1 MMSMMRDFR
10 VTLRGLRRRPL
21 FTAATIATLSLGIGA
36 TTAVWSF
43 VDGVLLSP
51 LPYRQPERLMMVQVV
66 IPELEDRF
74 PILSASPRAVDAWWQ
89 GCGTSC
95 REVAAMSTGT
105 TGRMIVG
112 GAGGAPE
119 ALDGLRVTPGFFD
132 VLGVEPLLG
141 RVFGAGERE
150 PAAVLTFGLWQRRY
164 GGDPSVLGRVV
175 TVDDQPV
182 EIVGVLPASFR
193 FPRFQ
198 HLTPLG
204 SVSGQAQF
212 FATLTWNES
221 ILQSFGNFDHPALL
235 RLPPDTPAAQAA
247 AEMNAVLEH
256 SFAGGPLHPRV
267 RLRPLSE
274 AVTAAVRGP
283 LWLLLAAA
291 AAVLLIAVVNLSA
304 MLGARWLERR
314 REVALR
320 RAVGAPPRDAI
331 LLVLRECLVLA
342 AAGGVGGVV
351 TAHAGLRAL
360 LASLPADL
368 PRIDE
373 VAVDGSVLAAAAGVT
388 LVCGVSCA
396 LAPAWQARRA
406 DSLET
411 IKTDNAAARRQGTGP
426 GMLVAFE
433 VAFGIGLLIVAG
445 LLISSFLRVLDTD
458 RGFDVE
464 NLLVADVLLPPGR
477 YQDPERITRF
487 HDEVLR
493 ELRNAP
499 GVRGVGLVQRLP
511 LEGNAFISLL
521 ARVDDQ
527 RPLAERPQANYRFV
541 NPDYLRTMG
550 IAVNRGRTFTAAD
563 RGRHPIVISAHAAR
577 TLWPGEDPIGRLVR
591 RVNGPPRE
599 VVGVTVD
606 ARIVSIERDAGPVAY
621 VPYWD
626 LPRPDG
632 VFVVRT
638 AIAPTA
644 MVASMTEA
652 VGRIDPLVPVYN
664 FRSMDTV
671 LARAVALRRSQ
682 FSLTVAFALAGVLLV
697 GLGVYGVV
705 ATWAARRRTEF
716 AIRLALG
723 GGAFRLVAM
732 VLRQGMRPAAIGVVL
747 GLGASVAA
755 GRALAALLYE
765 VSPHDW
771 VVLSAAVLVVLA
783 AVAAGCLVPAVRAV
797 RIPVWGLLRS
807 E

>member
-1 MMSMMRDFR
+1 MLKDFR
-10 VTLRGLRRRPL
+10 VTLRALRRRPL
-21 FTAATIATLSLGIGA
+21 FTALTIATLSLGIGA

-66 IPELEDRF
+66 IPELEDRL
-74 PILSASPRAVDAWWQ
+74 PILLPNPRAVDAWWR
-89 GCGTSC
+89 GCEASC
-95 REVAAMSTGT
+95 REVAAMQSN
-105 TGRMIVG
+105 RVLVG

-119 ALDGLRVTPGFFD
+119 ALDTWRVTPGFFEL
-132 VLGVEPLLG
+132 LGVEPLLG
-141 RVFGAGERE
+141 RVFGFGARE

-175 TVDDQPV
+175 TLDEQPV

-198 HLTPLG
+198 HLNVENPP
-204 SVSGQAQF
+204 GQAQLF
-212 FATLTWNES
+212 ETLTWPEWMVEASGSNW
-221 ILQSFGNFDHPALL
+221 GYPALL
-235 RLPPDTPAAQAA
+235 RLPPDTTAAQAV
-247 AEMNAVLEH
+247 AEMDAVLEH
-256 SFAGGPLHPRV
+256 SFAGGPYHPRV

-274 AVTAAVRGP
+274 TVTAAVRGP

-373 VAVDGSVLAAAAGVT
+373 VAIDGSVLAAAAGVT

-426 GMLVAFE
+426 GLLVAFE

-445 LLISSFLRVLDTD
+445 LLISSFLRVLNTD

-464 NLLVADVLLPPGR
+464 NLLATAVMLPPGR
-477 YQDPERITRF
+477 YQDLERITRF

-511 LEGNAFISLL
+511 LEGGFFGDML
-521 ARVDDQ
+521 ARDDDR
-527 RPLAERPQANYRFV
+527 RPGAERPRAQYRFV

-550 IAVNRGRTFTAAD
+550 IAVSRGRMFTAAD
-563 RGRHPIVISAHAAR
+563 RGRRPIVISAHAAR

-591 RVNGPPRE
+591 RGDALPPRE

-606 ARIVSIERDAGPVAY
+606 ARIVSIEHDAGSIAY

-626 LPRPDG
+626 MPLPLPG
-632 VFVVRT
+632 GMYVVRT
-638 AIAPTA
+638 ATDPMA

-652 VGRIDPLVPVYN
+652 VGRVDPAASPHD
-664 FRSMDTV
+664 FRTMDTV

-682 FSLTVAFALAGVLLV
+682 FLLTAAFALAGVLLV

-732 VLRQGMRPAAIGVVL
+732 VLWQGMRPAAVGVVL

-797 RIPVWGLLRS
+797 RIPIWGLLRS

>member
-1 MMSMMRDFR
+1 MMRDFR

-21 FTAATIATLSLGIGA
+21 FTIVTIVTLSLGIGA
-36 TTAVWSF
+36 TTAVYSF

-51 LPYRQPERLMMVQVV
+51 LPYRQPDRLMVVQVV
-66 IPELEDRF
+66 LPERERIML
-74 PILSASPRAVDAWWQ
+74 ANPRAVDAWWR

-95 REVAAMSTGT
+95 RDVAAMLAN
-105 TGRMIVG
+105 RPIVG
-112 GAGGAPE
+112 DAGGAPE
-119 ALDGLRVTPGFFD
+119 ALDGWMVTPGFFEL
-132 VLGVEPLLG
+132 LGVEPLLG

-175 TVDDQPV
+175 TLDDRPV

-198 HLTPLG
+198 HLNVAGL
-204 SVSGQAQF
+204 SGQAQF
-212 FATLTWNES
+212 FATLTWTES
-221 ILQSFGNFDHPALL
+221 QVQMFGNFDFPALL
-235 RLPPDTPAAQAA
+235 RLPPDTTAAQAA

-256 SFAGGPLHPRV
+256 AFAGGPYRLRV
-267 RLRPLSE
+267 QLRPLSE
-274 AVTAAVRGP
+274 TVTAAARGP

-342 AAGGVGGVV
+342 AAGGVGGVAV
-351 TAHAGLRAL
+351 AHAGLRAL
-360 LASLPADL
+360 LATLPADL
-368 PRIDE
+368 PRVGE
-373 VAVDGSVLAAAAGVT
+373 VALDGSVLAAAAGVT
-388 LVCGVSCA
+388 LVCGVLCA
-396 LAPAWQARRA
+396 VAPAWQARRA
-406 DSLET
+406 DSMEA
-411 IKTDNAAARRQGTGP
+411 IKTDHAAARRQGTGP
-426 GMLVAFE
+426 GLLVTLE
-433 VAFGIGLLIVAG
+433 VAFGVGLLIVAG
-445 LLISSFLRVLDTD
+445 LLLGSFLRVLDTD

-464 NLLVADVLLPPGR
+464 NLLAADVLLPRGR
-477 YQDPERITRF
+477 YQDPEGITRF

-493 ELRNAP
+493 ELRDTP
-499 GVRGVGLVQRLP
+499 GVREVGLVQRLP
-511 LEGNAFISLL
+511 LEGRAFIDTL

-527 RPLAERPQANYRFV
+527 RPSAERPLANYRFV
-541 NPDYLRTMG
+541 NPDYLQTMG
-550 IAVNRGRTFTAAD
+550 IALGRGRTFTEED
-563 RGRHPIVISAHAAR
+563 RARRPIVISAHAAR

-591 RVNGPPRE
+591 RGTDRPPRE

-606 ARIVSIERDAGPVAY
+606 ARIVSLERDAGLVAY
-621 VPYWD
+621 VPYWE
-626 LPRPDG
+626 LPMPGG
-632 VFVVRT
+632 VYVVRT
-638 AIAPTA
+638 AMAPAA
-644 MVASMTEA
+644 MTASMTEA
-652 VGRIDPLVPVYN
+652 VGRVDPLAPAHN

-671 LARAVALRRSQ
+671 LAGAVALRRSQ
-682 FSLTVAFALAGVLLV
+682 FSLTAAFALAGLLLV

-705 ATWAARRRTEF
+705 AAWAARRRTEF

-723 GGAFRLVAM
+723 GGAGRLIGM
-732 VLRQGMRPAAIGVVL
+732 VLRQGLRPAAVGVIL
-747 GLGASVAA
+747 GLGVSAVA

-783 AVAAGCLVPAVRAV
+783 AVAAGCLVPALRAV

>member
-1 MMSMMRDFR
+1 MMRGFR
-10 VTLRGLRRRPL
+10 VALRALRRRPL
-21 FTAATIATLSLGIGA
+21 FTAVNIATLSLGIGA
-36 TTAVWSF
+36 TTAVYSF

-51 LPYRQPERLMMVQVV
+51 LPYPQPERLMTVQVV
-66 IPELEDRF
+66 IPEWERETV
-74 PILSASPRAVDAWWQ
+74 ASPRAVDAWWR
-89 GCGTSC
+89 GCETSC
-95 REVAAMSTGT
+95 REVAAMFAD
-105 TGRMIVG
+105 RMIVG
-112 GAGGAPE
+112 GAGGTPE
-119 ALDGLRVTPGFFD
+119 ALDGWRVTPGFFEL
-132 VLGVEPLLG
+132 LGVEPLLG
-141 RVFGAGERE
+141 RVFGFGERE
-150 PAAVLTFGLWQRRY
+150 PAVVLTFGLWQRRF

-175 TVDDQPV
+175 TLNDQPV

-198 HLTPLG
+198 HLM
-204 SVSGQAQF
+204 SVEVPSGRAQF
-212 FATLTWNES
+212 YATLTWPGWQM
-221 ILQSFGNFDHPALL
+221 QSFGNWDHPALL
-235 RLPPDTPAAQAA
+235 RLPPHTTAAQAA
-247 AEMNAVLEH
+247 TEMNAVLEH
-256 SFAGGPLHPRV
+256 AFAGGPVHPRV

-274 AVTAAVRGP
+274 TVTAAARGP

-291 AAVLLIAVVNLSA
+291 AAVLLIAVVNLSS

-320 RAVGAPPRDAI
+320 RALGAPPRDAI
-331 LLVLRECLVLA
+331 LLVLRECLVLT
-342 AAGGVGGVV
+342 AAGGVGGLV

-360 LASLPADL
+360 LAFLPADL
-368 PRIDE
+368 PRLEE
-373 VAVDGSVLAAAAGVT
+373 VAMDGSVLAAAAGIT

-406 DSLET
+406 DPMET

-426 GMLVAFE
+426 GTLVALE
-433 VAFGIGLLIVAG
+433 VAFGTGLLIVAG
-445 LLISSFLRVLDTD
+445 LLLGSFLRVLNTD
-458 RGFDVE
+458 RGFEVE
-464 NLLVADVLLPPGR
+464 NLLAATVLLPPAH
-477 YQDPERITRF
+477 YQDPERVTRF

-511 LEGNAFISLL
+511 LEGNFFIDTL

-527 RPLAERPQANYRFV
+527 RPTGERPLANYRFV

-550 IAVNRGRTFTAAD
+550 IVVSRGRMFTEAD
-563 RGRHPIVISAHAAR
+563 RGRRPVVISAHAAR

-591 RVNGPPRE
+591 RQSKDPRE

-606 ARIVSIERDAGPVAY
+606 ARIRSMELDAGPVAY

-626 LPRPDG
+626 FPISG
-632 VFVVRT
+632 GIYVVQT
-638 AIAPTA
+638 AIDPTA
-644 MVASMTEA
+644 MAASMTEA
-652 VGRIDPLVPVYN
+652 VRRVDPLAPVHD
-664 FRSMDTV
+664 FRTMDAV
-671 LARAVALRRSQ
+671 LARAVTLRRAQ
-682 FSLTVAFALAGVLLV
+682 FSLTAAFALAGVLLV

-723 GGAFRLVAM
+723 GGAPRLVAM

-747 GLGASVAA
+747 GLGVSAAA
-755 GRALAALLYE
+755 GRAMAALLYE

-771 VVLSAAVLVVLA
+771 VVLGTAVLVVLT
-783 AVAAGCLVPAVRAV
+783 AVASGCLVPAVRAV

>member
-1 MMSMMRDFR
+1 MMRDFR

-51 LPYRQPERLMMVQVV
+51 LPYPQPERLMTVRAFV
-66 IPELEDRF
+66 PEIDERV
-74 PILSASPRAVDAWWQ
+74 LSPNPRAVDAWWR
-89 GCGTSC
+89 GCEASC
-95 REVAAMSTGT
+95 REVAAMQLD
-105 TGRMIVG
+105 RMLVG
-112 GAGGAPE
+112 GADGPPE
-119 ALDGLRVTPGFFD
+119 ALDTWRVTPGFFEL
-132 VLGVEPLLG
+132 LGVEPLLG
-141 RVFGAGERE
+141 RVFGFGARE

-175 TVDDQPV
+175 TLNDQPV

-193 FPRFQ
+193 FANFQ
-198 HLTPLG
+198 HLNIG
-204 SVSGQAQF
+204 SPPGQAQL
-212 FATLTWNES
+212 FATLTWPEWMVR
-221 ILQSFGNFDHPALL
+221 SFGNWGYPALL
-235 RLPPDTPAAQAA
+235 RLPPDTTAAQAV
-247 AEMNAVLEH
+247 AEMDAVLEH
-256 SFAGGPLHPRV
+256 SFAGGPYHPRV

-274 AVTAAVRGP
+274 TVTAAVRGP

-373 VAVDGSVLAAAAGVT
+373 VAIDGSVLAAAAGVT

-426 GMLVAFE
+426 GMLVTLE

-445 LLISSFLRVLDTD
+445 LLIGSFLRVLNTD

-464 NLLVADVLLPPGR
+464 NLLATTVLLPPGR

-487 HDEVLR
+487 HDEALR

-511 LEGNAFISLL
+511 LEGSFFLDML
-521 ARVDDQ
+521 ARDDDQ
-527 RPLAERPQANYRFV
+527 RPSAERPRAQYRFV

-550 IAVNRGRTFTAAD
+550 IAVSRGRTFTAAD
-563 RGRHPIVISAHAAR
+563 RGRRPIVISAHAAR

-591 RVNGPPRE
+591 RGDELPPRE
-599 VVGVTVD
+599 VVGVAVD
-606 ARIVSIERDAGPVAY
+606 ARIVSIEHDAGPVAY

-626 LPRPDG
+626 MPLPG
-632 VFVVRT
+632 GTYVVRT
-638 AIAPTA
+638 ATDPTA

-652 VGRIDPLVPVYN
+652 VGRVDPAASPHD
-664 FRSMDTV
+664 FRTMDTI

-682 FSLTVAFALAGVLLV
+682 FLLTAAFALAGVLLV

-723 GGAFRLVAM
+723 GGALRLIAM

>member
-1 MMSMMRDFR
+1 MMRDFR

-51 LPYRQPERLMMVQVV
+51 LPYRQPERLMTVRAF
-66 IPELEDRF
+66 IPEFDGRV
-74 PILSASPRAVDAWWQ
+74 LSVSPRAVDAWWR

-95 REVAAMSTGT
+95 REVAAMRS
-105 TGRMIVG
+105 GRMLVG
-112 GAGGAPE
+112 GADGAPE
-119 ALDGLRVTPGFFD
+119 ALDAWRVTPGFFD

-193 FPRFQ
+193 FASFQ
-198 HLTPLG
+198 HLNVESPP
-204 SVSGQAQF
+204 GQAQL
-212 FATLTWNES
+212 FATLTWPEWMVR
-221 ILQSFGNFDHPALL
+221 SFGNWDHPALL
-235 RLPPDTPAAQAA
+235 RLPPDTTAAQAA
-247 AEMNAVLEH
+247 AEMDAVLEH
-256 SFAGGPLHPRV
+256 SFAGGPIHPRV

-274 AVTAAVRGP
+274 TVTAAVRGP

-320 RAVGAPPRDAI
+320 RAVGAPPRDAV

-373 VAVDGSVLAAAAGVT
+373 VAIDGSVLAAAFGVT

-426 GMLVAFE
+426 GLLVAFE

-445 LLISSFLRVLDTD
+445 LLLGSFLRVLNTD

-464 NLLVADVLLPPGR
+464 NLLATDVLLPPGR

-511 LEGNAFISLL
+511 LEGGFFVDTL

-527 RPLAERPQANYRFV
+527 RPSGERPLAQYRFV

-550 IAVNRGRTFTAAD
+550 IAVSRGRTFTAAD
-563 RGRHPIVISAHAAR
+563 RGRRPIVISAHAAR

-591 RVNGPPRE
+591 RGDEPPRE

-606 ARIVSIERDAGPVAY
+606 ARIVSIEHDAGPVAY

-626 LPRPDG
+626 MPLPG
-632 VFVVRT
+632 GIYVVRT
-638 AIAPTA
+638 ATDPTA

-652 VGRIDPLVPVYN
+652 VGRVDPAASAHD
-664 FRSMDTV
+664 FRTMDTI

-682 FSLTVAFALAGVLLV
+682 FLLTAAFALAGVLLV

-723 GGAFRLVAM
+723 GGAFRLVSM
-732 VLRQGMRPAAIGVVL
+732 VLRQGMRPAAIGAVL

>member
-51 LPYRQPERLMMVQVV
+51 LPYPQPERLMTVRAFV
-66 IPELEDRF
+66 PEIDERV
-74 PILSASPRAVDAWWQ
+74 LSPNPRAVDAWWR
-89 GCGTSC
+89 GCETSC
-95 REVAAMSTGT
+95 REVAAMQLD
-105 TGRMIVG
+105 RMLVG
-112 GAGGAPE
+112 GADGPPE
-119 ALDGLRVTPGFFD
+119 ALDAWRVTPGFFE

-141 RVFGAGERE
+141 RSFGFGARE

-175 TVDDQPV
+175 TLNDQPV

-193 FPRFQ
+193 FANFQ
-198 HLTPLG
+198 HLNVESPP
-204 SVSGQAQF
+204 GQAQL
-212 FATLTWNES
+212 FATLTWPEWMVR
-221 ILQSFGNFDHPALL
+221 SFGNWGYPALL
-235 RLPPDTPAAQAA
+235 RLPPDTTAVQAA
-247 AEMNAVLEH
+247 AEMDAVLEH
-256 SFAGGPLHPRV
+256 SFAGGPIHPRV

-274 AVTAAVRGP
+274 AVTAAARGP

-320 RAVGAPPRDAI
+320 RAVGAPPRDAV

-373 VAVDGSVLAAAAGVT
+373 VAIDGSVLAAAAGVT

-426 GMLVAFE
+426 GMLVTLE

-445 LLISSFLRVLDTD
+445 LLLGSFLRVLNTD

-464 NLLVADVLLPPGR
+464 NLLATTVLLPPGS

-511 LEGNAFISLL
+511 LEGSFFLDML
-521 ARVDDQ
+521 ARDDDQ
-527 RPLAERPQANYRFV
+527 RPIAERPRAQYRFV

-550 IAVNRGRTFTAAD
+550 IAVSRGRTFTAAD
-563 RGRHPIVISAHAAR
+563 RGRRPIVISAHAAR

-591 RVNGPPRE
+591 RGDELPPRE

-606 ARIVSIERDAGPVAY
+606 ARIVSIEHDAGSIAY

-626 LPRPDG
+626 LPLPG
-632 VFVVRT
+632 GTYVVRT
-638 AIAPTA
+638 ATDPTA

-652 VGRIDPLVPVYN
+652 VGRVDPAAPAHD
-664 FRSMDTV
+664 FRTMDTI

-682 FSLTVAFALAGVLLV
+682 FWLTAAFALAGVLLV

-723 GGAFRLVAM
+723 GGALRLIAM
-732 VLRQGMRPAAIGVVL
+732 VLRQGMRPAAVGVVL

>member
-1 MMSMMRDFR
+1 MMRDFR
-10 VTLRGLRRRPL
+10 VTLRGLWRRPL

-51 LPYRQPERLMMVQVV
+51 LPYRQPERLMTVRAF
-66 IPELEDRF
+66 IPEFDGRV
-74 PILSASPRAVDAWWQ
+74 LSVSPRAVDAWWR

-95 REVAAMSTGT
+95 REVAAMRS
-105 TGRMIVG
+105 GRMLVG
-112 GAGGAPE
+112 GADGAPE
-119 ALDGLRVTPGFFD
+119 ALDAWRVTPGFFD

-193 FPRFQ
+193 FASFQ
-198 HLTPLG
+198 HLNVESPP
-204 SVSGQAQF
+204 GQAQL
-212 FATLTWNES
+212 FATLTWPEWMVR
-221 ILQSFGNFDHPALL
+221 SFGNWDHPALL
-235 RLPPDTPAAQAA
+235 RLPPDTTAAQAA
-247 AEMNAVLEH
+247 AEMDAVLEH
-256 SFAGGPLHPRV
+256 SFAGGPIHPRV

-274 AVTAAVRGP
+274 TVTAAVRGP

-320 RAVGAPPRDAI
+320 RAVGAPPRDAV

-373 VAVDGSVLAAAAGVT
+373 VAIDGSVLAAAFGVT

-426 GMLVAFE
+426 GLLVAFE

-445 LLISSFLRVLDTD
+445 LLLGSFLRVLNTD

-464 NLLVADVLLPPGR
+464 NLLATDVLLPPGR

-511 LEGNAFISLL
+511 LEGGFFVDTL

-527 RPLAERPQANYRFV
+527 RPSGERPLAQYRFV

-550 IAVNRGRTFTAAD
+550 IAVSRGRTFTAAD
-563 RGRHPIVISAHAAR
+563 RGRRPIVISAHAAR

-591 RVNGPPRE
+591 RGDEPPRE

-606 ARIVSIERDAGPVAY
+606 ARIVSIEHDAGPVAY

-626 LPRPDG
+626 MPLPG
-632 VFVVRT
+632 GIYVVRT
-638 AIAPTA
+638 ATDPTA

-652 VGRIDPLVPVYN
+652 VGRVDPAASAHD
-664 FRSMDTV
+664 FRTMDTI

-682 FSLTVAFALAGVLLV
+682 FLLTAAFALAGVLLV

-723 GGAFRLVAM
+723 GGALRLIAM

>member
-1 MMSMMRDFR
+1 MMRDFR
-10 VTLRGLRRRPL
+10 VTLRALRRRPL
-21 FTAATIATLSLGIGA
+21 FTALTIATLSLGIGA

-51 LPYRQPERLMMVQVV
+51 LPYPQPERLMTVRAFV
-66 IPELEDRF
+66 PEFDERV
-74 PILSASPRAVDAWWQ
+74 LSVSPRAVDAWWR
-89 GCGTSC
+89 GCETSC
-95 REVAAMSTGT
+95 REVAAMRS
-105 TGRMIVG
+105 GRMLVG
-112 GAGGAPE
+112 GADGAPE
-119 ALDGLRVTPGFFD
+119 ALDAWRVTPGFFE

-141 RVFGAGERE
+141 RVFGFGERE

-175 TVDDQPV
+175 TLDDQPV

-198 HLTPLG
+198 HLTPFG
-204 SVSGQAQF
+204 VVSGQAQL

-221 ILQSFGNFDHPALL
+221 ILQTFGNFDHPALL
-235 RLPPDTPAAQAA
+235 RLPPDTTAAQAA

-256 SFAGGPLHPRV
+256 SFAGEPIHPRV

-274 AVTAAVRGP
+274 TVTADVRGP

-320 RAVGAPPRDAI
+320 RAVGAPPRDAV

-368 PRIDE
+368 PRLDE

-426 GMLVAFE
+426 GMLVALE
-433 VAFGIGLLIVAG
+433 VAFGTGLLILAG
-445 LLISSFLRVLDTD
+445 LLVGSFLRVLDTD

-464 NLLVADVLLPPGR
+464 NLLAADILLPPGR

-487 HDEVLR
+487 QDEVLR
-493 ELRNAP
+493 ELRSAP

-511 LEGNAFISLL
+511 LEGNAFISML
-521 ARVDDQ
+521 ARVDDR
-527 RPLAERPQANYRFV
+527 RPFEERPQANYRFV

-550 IAVNRGRTFTAAD
+550 IAVSRGRTFTAAD
-563 RGRHPIVISAHAAR
+563 RGRRPIVISAAAAR

-591 RVNGPPRE
+591 RGSDGPPHE

-621 VPYWD
+621 VPHWE

-638 AIAPTA
+638 ATDPTA

-652 VGRIDPLVPVYN
+652 VRRVDPLVPAYD
-664 FRSMDTV
+664 FRTMDTV
-671 LARAVALRRSQ
+671 LARATALRRSQ
-682 FSLTVAFALAGVLLV
+682 FSLTAAFALAGVLLV

-716 AIRLALG
+716 AVRLALG

-732 VLRQGMRPAAIGVVL
+732 VLRQGLRPAAIGVVL

-771 VVLSAAVLVVLA
+771 VVLGAAVLVVLA

>member
-1 MMSMMRDFR
+1 MMRGFR
-10 VTLRGLRRRPL
+10 VALRALRRRPL
-21 FTAATIATLSLGIGA
+21 FTAVNIATLSLGIGA
-36 TTAVWSF
+36 TTAVYSF

-51 LPYRQPERLMMVQVV
+51 LPYPQPERLMTVQVV
-66 IPELEDRF
+66 IPEWERETV
-74 PILSASPRAVDAWWQ
+74 PSPRAVDAWWR
-89 GCGTSC
+89 GCETSC
-95 REVAAMSTGT
+95 REVAAMFAD
-105 TGRMIVG
+105 RMIVG
-112 GAGGAPE
+112 GAGGTPE
-119 ALDGLRVTPGFFD
+119 TLDGWRVTPGFFEL
-132 VLGVEPLLG
+132 LGVEPLLG
-141 RVFGAGERE
+141 RVFGFGERE
-150 PAAVLTFGLWQRRY
+150 QAVVLTFGLWQRRF

-175 TVDDQPV
+175 TLNDQPV

-198 HLTPLG
+198 HLM
-204 SVSGQAQF
+204 SVDVPSGRAQF
-212 FATLTWNES
+212 YATLTWPEWQV
-221 ILQSFGNFDHPALL
+221 QSFGNWDHPALL
-235 RLPPDTPAAQAA
+235 RLPPDTTAAQAA
-247 AEMNAVLEH
+247 TEMNAVLEH
-256 SFAGGPLHPRV
+256 AFAGGPVHPRV

-274 AVTAAVRGP
+274 TVTAAARGP

-291 AAVLLIAVVNLSA
+291 AAVLLIAVVNLSS

-320 RAVGAPPRDAI
+320 RALGAPPRDAI
-331 LLVLRECLVLA
+331 LLVLRECLVLT
-342 AAGGVGGVV
+342 AAGGVGGLV

-360 LASLPADL
+360 LAFLPADL
-368 PRIDE
+368 PRIEE
-373 VAVDGSVLAAAAGVT
+373 VEMDGSVLAAAAGVT

-406 DSLET
+406 DPMET

-426 GMLVAFE
+426 GTLVALE
-433 VAFGIGLLIVAG
+433 VAFGTGLLIVAG
-445 LLISSFLRVLDTD
+445 LLLGSFLRVLNTD
-458 RGFDVE
+458 RGFEVE
-464 NLLVADVLLPPGR
+464 NLLAATVLLPPAH
-477 YQDPERITRF
+477 YQDPERVTRF

-511 LEGNAFISLL
+511 LEGNFFIDTL

-527 RPLAERPQANYRFV
+527 RPTGERPLANYRFV

-550 IAVNRGRTFTAAD
+550 IVVSRGRMFTEAD
-563 RGRHPIVISAHAAR
+563 RGRRPVVISAHAAR
-577 TLWPGEDPIGRLVR
+577 TLWPGENPIGRLVR
-591 RVNGPPRE
+591 RQSEDPRE

-606 ARIVSIERDAGPVAY
+606 ARIRSMELDAGPVAY

-626 LPRPDG
+626 LPISG
-632 VFVVRT
+632 GIYVVRT
-638 AIAPTA
+638 AIDPTA
-644 MVASMTEA
+644 MAASMTEA
-652 VGRIDPLVPVYN
+652 VRRVDPLAPPHD
-664 FRSMDTV
+664 FRTMDAV
-671 LARAVALRRSQ
+671 LARAVALRRAQ
-682 FSLTVAFALAGVLLV
+682 FSLTAAFALAGVLLV

-723 GGAFRLVAM
+723 GGAPRLVAM

-747 GLGASVAA
+747 GLGVSAAA
-755 GRALAALLYE
+755 GRAMAALLYE

-771 VVLSAAVLVVLA
+771 VVLGTAVLVVLT
-783 AVAAGCLVPAVRAV
+783 AVASGCLVPAVRAV

>member
-1 MMSMMRDFR
+1 MMRDFR
-10 VTLRGLRRRPL
+10 VTLRALRRRPL
-21 FTAATIATLSLGIGA
+21 FTALTIATLSLGIGA

-51 LPYRQPERLMMVQVV
+51 LPYPQPERLMTVRAFV
-66 IPELEDRF
+66 PEFDERV
-74 PILSASPRAVDAWWQ
+74 LSVSPRAVDAWWR
-89 GCGTSC
+89 GCETSC
-95 REVAAMSTGT
+95 REVAAMRS
-105 TGRMIVG
+105 GRMLVG
-112 GAGGAPE
+112 GADGAPE
-119 ALDGLRVTPGFFD
+119 ALDAWRVTPGFFE

-141 RVFGAGERE
+141 RVFGSGERE

-175 TVDDQPV
+175 TLDDQPI

-193 FPRFQ
+193 FASFQ
-198 HLTPLG
+198 HLNVEVPP
-204 SVSGQAQF
+204 GQAQL
-212 FATLTWNES
+212 FATLAWPEWMVE
-221 ILQSFGNFDHPALL
+221 SFGNWDHPALL
-235 RLPPDTPAAQAA
+235 RLPPDTTAAQAA

-256 SFAGGPLHPRV
+256 SFAGEPIHPRV

-320 RAVGAPPRDAI
+320 RAVGAPPRDAV

-368 PRIDE
+368 PRLDE

-426 GMLVAFE
+426 GMLVALE
-433 VAFGIGLLIVAG
+433 VAFGTGLLIVAG
-445 LLISSFLRVLDTD
+445 LLVGSFLRVLNTD

-464 NLLVADVLLPPGR
+464 NLLAAAVLLPPGR
-477 YQDPERITRF
+477 YQDPERVTRF

-493 ELRNAP
+493 ELRSAP

-511 LEGNAFISLL
+511 LEGSFFVDRLS
-521 ARVDDQ
+521 RVDDRRPGAE
-527 RPLAERPQANYRFV
+527 RPLAQYRFV

-550 IAVNRGRTFTAAD
+550 IAVSRGRTFTAAD
-563 RGRHPIVISAHAAR
+563 RGRRPIVISAHAAR

-591 RVNGPPRE
+591 RGDELPPHE

-606 ARIVSIERDAGPVAY
+606 ARIVSIEHDAGPVAY

-626 LPRPDG
+626 LPIPG
-632 VFVVRT
+632 GMYVVRT
-638 AIAPTA
+638 ATDPTA

-652 VGRIDPLVPVYN
+652 VRRVDPAASAHD
-664 FRSMDTV
+664 FRTMDTV
-671 LARAVALRRSQ
+671 LARATALRRSQ
-682 FSLTVAFALAGVLLV
+682 FSLTAAFALAGVLLV

-732 VLRQGMRPAAIGVVL
+732 VLRQGLRPAVVGVVL

-771 VVLSAAVLVVLA
+771 VVLGAAVLVVLA

>member
-1 MMSMMRDFR
+1 MMRDFR

-21 FTAATIATLSLGIGA
+21 FTVVTIATLGLGIGA
-36 TTAVWSF
+36 TTAVYSF

-51 LPYRQPERLMMVQVV
+51 LPYRQPDRLMNVQLV
-66 IPELEDRF
+66 IPELGER
-74 PILSASPRAVDAWWQ
+74 PRAPNPRAVDAWWR

-95 REVAAMSTGT
+95 REVAAMSV
-105 TGRMIVG
+105 GRSIVG
-112 GAGGAPE
+112 GGGGAAE
-119 ALDGLRVTPGFFD
+119 ALDGWLVTPGFFE

-150 PAAVLTFGLWQRRY
+150 PAVVLTHGLWQRRY
-164 GGDPSVLGRVV
+164 GGDPSVLGRIVPINE
-175 TVDDQPV
+175 QPV

-198 HLTPLG
+198 HLMPIE
-204 SVSGQAQF
+204 VPPEQAQF
-212 FATLTWNES
+212 FATLTWPEFQ
-221 ILQSFGNFDHPALL
+221 LQSFGNFGHPVLL
-235 RLPPDTPAAQAA
+235 RLPPDTTAAQAA

-256 SFAGGPLHPRV
+256 AFAGGPYHPRV

-274 AVTAAVRGP
+274 TVTAAARGP

-351 TAHAGLRAL
+351 VAHAGLRAL

-368 PRIDE
+368 PRVEE
-373 VAVDGSVLAAAAGVT
+373 VAIDGSVLAAAAGVT

-406 DSLET
+406 DSMET
-411 IKTDNAAARRQGTGP
+411 IRTEHAAARRQGTGP
-426 GMLVAFE
+426 GMLVALE
-433 VAFGIGLLIVAG
+433 VAFGTGLLLVAG
-445 LLISSFLRVLDTD
+445 LLLGSFLRVLDTN

-464 NLLVADVLLPPGR
+464 NLLAATVLLPPGR

-493 ELRNAP
+493 ELRDTP

-511 LEGNAFISLL
+511 LEGSFFIDML
-521 ARVDDQ
+521 ARADDR
-527 RPLAERPQANYRFV
+527 RPSAERPLANYRFV

-550 IAVNRGRTFTAAD
+550 IALGRGRTFTEAD
-563 RGRHPIVISAHAAR
+563 RARRPIVISAQAAR

-591 RVNGPPRE
+591 RGDKLPPRE

-606 ARIVSIERDAGPVAY
+606 ARIVSLEDDAGPVAY
-621 VPYWD
+621 VPYWEM
-626 LPRPDG
+626 PMG
-632 VFVVRT
+632 GGMYVVRT
-638 AIAPTA
+638 AAAPGAMTA
-644 MVASMTEA
+644 AMTAA
-652 VGRIDPLVPVYN
+652 VGRVDPAAPAHD
-664 FRSMDTV
+664 FRTMDAV

-682 FSLTVAFALAGVLLV
+682 FSLTAAFALAGVLLV

-705 ATWAARRRTEF
+705 AAWAARRRTEF

-723 GGAFRLVAM
+723 GGAGRLVAM
-732 VLRQGMRPAAIGVVL
+732 VLRQGLRPAAVGVVL
-747 GLGASVAA
+747 GLGVSAVA

>member
-1 MMSMMRDFR
+1 MMRDFR

-21 FTAATIATLSLGIGA
+21 FTVVTIATLSLGIGA
-36 TTAVWSF
+36 TTAVYSF

-51 LPYRQPERLMMVQVV
+51 LPYRQPDRLMMVQVAL
-66 IPELEDRF
+66 PERERL
-74 PILSASPRAVDAWWQ
+74 LLANPRAVDAWWR

-95 REVAAMSTGT
+95 REVTAMLANRS
-105 TGRMIVG
+105 IVG
-112 GAGGAPE
+112 GAGGAAE
-119 ALDGLRVTPGFFD
+119 ALDGWLVTPGFFE

-141 RVFGAGERE
+141 RVFGAGGRE
-150 PAAVLTFGLWQRRY
+150 PAAVLTHGLWQRRY
-164 GGDPSVLGRVV
+164 GGDPSVLGRIV
-175 TVDDQPV
+175 TLNDQPV

-198 HLTPLG
+198 HLNVAGL
-204 SVSGQAQF
+204 SGQAQF
-212 FATLTWNES
+212 FATLTWTES
-221 ILQSFGNFDHPALL
+221 QVRMFGNFDNPALL
-235 RLPPDTPAAQAA
+235 RLPPDTTAAQAA

-256 SFAGGPLHPRV
+256 AFAGGPYHPRV

-274 AVTAAVRGP
+274 TVTAAARGP

-342 AAGGVGGVV
+342 AAGGVGGVAV
-351 TAHAGLRAL
+351 AHAGLRAM

-368 PRIDE
+368 PRVDE
-373 VAVDGSVLAAAAGVT
+373 VAIDGSVLAAAAGVT
-388 LVCGVSCA
+388 LLCGVSCA
-396 LAPAWQARRA
+396 LAPAWQTRRA
-406 DSLET
+406 DSMET
-411 IKTDNAAARRQGTGP
+411 IRTEHAAARRQGTGP
-426 GMLVAFE
+426 GMLVALE
-433 VAFGIGLLIVAG
+433 VAFGVGLLIVAG
-445 LLISSFLRVLDTD
+445 LLLGSFLRVLDTD

-464 NLLVADVLLPPGR
+464 NLLAAAVLLPPGR
-477 YQDPERITRF
+477 YQDDPEGITRF

-493 ELRNAP
+493 ELRDTP

-511 LEGNAFISLL
+511 LEGRSFVDTL
-521 ARVDDQ
+521 ARADDR
-527 RPLAERPQANYRFV
+527 RPSAERPSANYRFV

-550 IAVNRGRTFTAAD
+550 IALGRGRTFTEAD
-563 RGRHPIVISAHAAR
+563 RARRPIVISAHAAR
-577 TLWPGEDPIGRLVR
+577 TLWPAGEDPIGRLVR
-591 RVNGPPRE
+591 RGNEPPRE

-606 ARIVSIERDAGPVAY
+606 ARIVSLEDDAGPVAY
-621 VPYWD
+621 VPYWE
-626 LPRPDG
+626 LPIPG
-632 VFVVRT
+632 GMYVVRT
-638 AIAPTA
+638 AAAPGA
-644 MVASMTEA
+644 MTASMTAA
-652 VGRIDPLVPVYN
+652 VGRVDPAAPAHD
-664 FRSMDTV
+664 FRTMDAV
-671 LARAVALRRSQ
+671 LGRAVALRRSQ
-682 FSLTVAFALAGVLLV
+682 FSLTAAFALAGVLLV

-705 ATWAARRRTEF
+705 AAWAARRRTEF

-723 GGAFRLVAM
+723 GGAGRLVAM
-732 VLRQGMRPAAIGVVL
+732 VLRQGLRPAAIGVVI
-747 GLGASVAA
+747 GLGVSAVA

>member
-1 MMSMMRDFR
+1 MLRDFR
-10 VTLRGLRRRPL
+10 VTLRALRRRPL

-51 LPYRQPERLMMVQVV
+51 LPYPQPERLMTVRAFV
-66 IPELEDRF
+66 PEIDERV
-74 PILSASPRAVDAWWQ
+74 LSPNPRAVDAWWR
-89 GCGTSC
+89 GCETSC
-95 REVAAMSTGT
+95 REVAAMRSD
-105 TGRMIVG
+105 RMLVG
-112 GAGGAPE
+112 GADGAPE
-119 ALDGLRVTPGFFD
+119 ALDAWRVTPGFFE

-141 RVFGAGERE
+141 RVFGFGGPE

-235 RLPPDTPAAQAA
+235 RLPPDTTAAQAA

-373 VAVDGSVLAAAAGVT
+373 VAIDGSVLAAAVGVT

-426 GMLVAFE
+426 GLLVAFE

-550 IAVNRGRTFTAAD
+550 IAVSRGRTFTAAD
-563 RGRHPIVISAHAAR
+563 RGRRPIVISAHAAR

-591 RVNGPPRE
+591 RGDEPPRE
-599 VVGVTVD
+599 VVGVAVD
-606 ARIVSIERDAGPVAY
+606 ARIVSIEHDAGSVAY

-626 LPRPDG
+626 MPLPG
-632 VFVVRT
+632 GMYVVRT
-638 AIAPTA
+638 ATDPTA

-652 VGRIDPLVPVYN
+652 VGRVDPAASAHD
-664 FRSMDTV
+664 FRTMDTI

-682 FSLTVAFALAGVLLV
+682 FSLTAAFALAGVLLV

-723 GGAFRLVAM
+723 GGAFRLVSM

-747 GLGASVAA
+747 GLGASAAA

>member
-1 MMSMMRDFR
+1 MMRDFR
-10 VTLRGLRRRPL
+10 VTLRALRRRPL
-21 FTAATIATLSLGIGA
+21 FTIVTIVTLSLGIGA
-36 TTAVWSF
+36 TTAVYSF

-51 LPYRQPERLMMVQVV
+51 LPYRQPDRLMTVQLV
-66 IPELEDRF
+66 IPERDGR
-74 PILSASPRAVDAWWQ
+74 IQAANPRAVDAWWR
-89 GCGTSC
+89 GCETSC
-95 REVAAMSTGT
+95 RDVAAMYSH
-105 TGRMIVG
+105 RMLVG
-112 GAGGAPE
+112 GAGGTPE
-119 ALDGLRVTPGFFD
+119 ALDGWRVTPGFFEL
-132 VLGVEPLLG
+132 LGVEPLLG

-175 TVDDQPV
+175 TLDDQPV

-193 FPRFQ
+193 FPRYQ
-198 HLTPLG
+198 HLMPIE
-204 SVSGQAQF
+204 VPPGQAQF
-212 FATLTWNES
+212 FATLTWPEW
-221 ILQSFGNFDHPALL
+221 QVRSFGSFDYPALL
-235 RLPPDTPAAQAA
+235 RLPPDTTAAQAA
-247 AEMNAVLEH
+247 AEMNAVLGH
-256 SFAGGPLHPRV
+256 AFAGRPFHPQV

-274 AVTAAVRGP
+274 TVTAAARGP

-342 AAGGVGGVV
+342 AAGGVGGVAV
-351 TAHAGLRAL
+351 AHAGLRAL
-360 LASLPADL
+360 LTSLPADL
-368 PRIDE
+368 PRVDE
-373 VAVDGSVLAAAAGVT
+373 VAIDGSVLAAAAGVT
-388 LVCGVSCA
+388 LFCGVLCA
-396 LAPAWQARRA
+396 LAPAWQARGA
-406 DSLET
+406 DSMET
-411 IKTDNAAARRQGTGP
+411 IRTDHAAARRQGTGP
-426 GMLVAFE
+426 GLLVTLE
-433 VAFGIGLLIVAG
+433 VAFGTGLLIVAG
-445 LLISSFLRVLDTD
+445 LLLGSFLRVLDTD

-464 NLLVADVLLPPGR
+464 NLLAATVLLPPGR

-493 ELRNAP
+493 ELRDTP

-511 LEGNAFISLL
+511 LEGRFFVDTL

-527 RPLAERPQANYRFV
+527 RPSAERPLADYRFV

-550 IAVNRGRTFTAAD
+550 IALGRGRTFTEED
-563 RGRHPIVISAHAAR
+563 RARRPIVISAHAAR

-591 RVNGPPRE
+591 RGTEPPRE

-606 ARIVSIERDAGPVAY
+606 ARIVSLEHDVGLVAY

-626 LPRPDG
+626 LPMPGG
-632 VFVVRT
+632 VYVVRT

-644 MVASMTEA
+644 MAASMTEA
-652 VGRIDPLVPVYN
+652 VGRVDPAAPAHD
-664 FRSMDTV
+664 FRSMDAV
-671 LARAVALRRSQ
+671 LAGAVALRRSQ
-682 FSLTVAFALAGVLLV
+682 FSLTAAFALAGLLLV

-705 ATWAARRRTEF
+705 AAWAARRRTEF

-723 GGAFRLVAM
+723 GGAGRLVGM
-732 VLRQGMRPAAIGVVL
+732 VLRQGLRPAAVGVVL
-747 GLGASVAA
+747 GLGVSAVA

-783 AVAAGCLVPAVRAV
+783 AVAAGCLVPALRAV

>member
-1 MMSMMRDFR
+1 MMRDFR

-21 FTAATIATLSLGIGA
+21 FTIVTIVTLSLGIGA
-36 TTAVWSF
+36 TTAVYSF

-51 LPYRQPERLMMVQVV
+51 LPYRQPDRLMVVQVV
-66 IPELEDRF
+66 LPERERIML
-74 PILSASPRAVDAWWQ
+74 ANPRAVDAWWR

-95 REVAAMSTGT
+95 REVAAMLAN
-105 TGRMIVG
+105 RPIVG
-112 GAGGAPE
+112 DAGGAPE
-119 ALDGLRVTPGFFD
+119 ALDGWMVTPGFFEM
-132 VLGVEPLLG
+132 LGVEPLLG

-175 TVDDQPV
+175 TLDDRPV

-198 HLTPLG
+198 HLNVAGL
-204 SVSGQAQF
+204 SGQAQF
-212 FATLTWNES
+212 FATLTWTES
-221 ILQSFGNFDHPALL
+221 QVRLFGNFDYPALL
-235 RLPPDTPAAQAA
+235 RLPPDTTAAQAA
-247 AEMNAVLEH
+247 AEMNAVLGH
-256 SFAGGPLHPRV
+256 AFAGGPFHPQV

-274 AVTAAVRGP
+274 TVTAAARGP

-351 TAHAGLRAL
+351 VAHAGLRAL
-360 LASLPADL
+360 LTSLPADL
-368 PRIDE
+368 PRVDE
-373 VAVDGSVLAAAAGVT
+373 VALDGSVLAAAAGVT
-388 LVCGVSCA
+388 LVCGLACA
-396 LAPAWQARRA
+396 LAPAWQARGA
-406 DSLET
+406 DSMET
-411 IKTDNAAARRQGTGP
+411 IRTDHAAARRQGTGP
-426 GMLVAFE
+426 GLLVALE
-433 VAFGIGLLIVAG
+433 VTFGIGLLIVAG
-445 LLISSFLRVLDTD
+445 LLLGSFLRVLDTD

-464 NLLVADVLLPPGR
+464 NLLAADVLLPPAR
-477 YQDPERITRF
+477 YQDPEGITRF

-493 ELRNAP
+493 ELRDTP
-499 GVRGVGLVQRLP
+499 GVRGAGFVQRLP
-511 LEGNAFISLL
+511 LEGRAFIDTL
-521 ARVDDQ
+521 ARADDQ
-527 RPLAERPQANYRFV
+527 RPSAERPLANYRFV

-550 IAVNRGRTFTAAD
+550 IALGRGRTFTEAD
-563 RGRHPIVISAHAAR
+563 RGRRPIVISAHAAR

-591 RVNGPPRE
+591 RGNDRPPRE

-606 ARIVSIERDAGPVAY
+606 ARIVSLERDAGLVAY
-621 VPYWD
+621 VPYWE
-626 LPRPDG
+626 LPMPGG
-632 VFVVRT
+632 VYVVRT

-644 MVASMTEA
+644 MAASMTEA
-652 VGRIDPLVPVYN
+652 VGRVDPLAPVHD
-664 FRSMDTV
+664 FRSMDAV
-671 LARAVALRRSQ
+671 LAGAVALRRSQ
-682 FSLTVAFALAGVLLV
+682 FSLTAAFSLAGLLLV

-723 GGAFRLVAM
+723 GGAGRLIAM
-732 VLRQGMRPAAIGVVL
+732 VLRQGLRPAAVGVVL
-747 GLGASVAA
+747 GLGVSAVA

-783 AVAAGCLVPAVRAV
+783 AVAAGCLVPALRAV

>member
-1 MMSMMRDFR
+1 MLRDFR

-51 LPYRQPERLMMVQVV
+51 LPYRQPERLMTVRAFV
-66 IPELEDRF
+66 PEFDGRV
-74 PILSASPRAVDAWWQ
+74 LSVSPRAVDAWWR
-89 GCGTSC
+89 GCETSC
-95 REVAAMSTGT
+95 REVAAMRS
-105 TGRMIVG
+105 GRMLVG
-112 GAGGAPE
+112 GADGVPE
-119 ALDGLRVTPGFFD
+119 ALDAWRVTPGFFE

-141 RVFGAGERE
+141 RVFGFGARE

-175 TVDDQPV
+175 TLDDQPV

-198 HLTPLG
+198 HLKVESPP
-204 SVSGQAQF
+204 GQAQL
-212 FATLTWNES
+212 FATLTWPEWMV
-221 ILQSFGNFDHPALL
+221 QSFGNWDHPALL
-235 RLPPDTPAAQAA
+235 RLPPDTTAAQAT
-247 AEMNAVLEH
+247 AEMDAVLEH
-256 SFAGGPLHPRV
+256 AFAGGPVHPRV

-274 AVTAAVRGP
+274 TVTAAVRGP

-373 VAVDGSVLAAAAGVT
+373 VAIDGSVLAAAVGVT

-426 GMLVAFE
+426 GLLVAFE

-445 LLISSFLRVLDTD
+445 LLIGSFLRVLNTD

-464 NLLVADVLLPPGR
+464 NLLATDVLLPPGR

-511 LEGNAFISLL
+511 LEGGFFVDTL

-527 RPLAERPQANYRFV
+527 RPSGERPLAQYRFV
-541 NPDYLRTMG
+541 NPDYLRAMG
-550 IAVNRGRTFTAAD
+550 IAVSRGRTFTAAD

-606 ARIVSIERDAGPVAY
+606 ARIVSIEHDAGPVAY

-626 LPRPDG
+626 MPLPG
-632 VFVVRT
+632 GIYVVRT
-638 AIAPTA
+638 ATDPTA

-652 VGRIDPLVPVYN
+652 VGRVDPAASPHD
-664 FRSMDTV
+664 FRTMDTI

-682 FSLTVAFALAGVLLV
+682 FLLTAAFALAGVLLV

-723 GGAFRLVAM
+723 GGAFRLVSM

-747 GLGASVAA
+747 GLGASAAA